1 MAETPSTMLPLG
13 TPLPS
18 LLLTDAVSGRPVDA
32 QALARGKKGLVV
44 SFICNHCPYVKHI
57 RAELVR
63 ASHEA
68 LDAGLAVVAV
78 NSNDEVAYPQD
89 GPAAMKALATEE
101 AWRFPF
107 LFDATQE
114 VARAFKAACTPD
126 LFVFDADLR
135 LAYRGEFD
143 DARPSL
149 PKPVTGAALRAAIR
163 AVAAGMAPAP
173 EQKPSVGCNIKWK
186 R

>member
-1 MAETPSTMLPLG
+1 
-13 TPLPS
+13 
-18 LLLTDAVSGRPVDA
+18 
-32 QALARGKKGLVV
+32 
-44 SFICNHCPYVKHI
+44 
-57 RAELVR
+57 
-63 ASHEA
+63 
-68 LDAGLAVVAV
+68 
-78 NSNDEVAYPQD
+78 
-89 GPAAMKALATEE
+89 MKALATEE

-163 AVAAGMAPAP
+163 AVAAGKAPAP